1 MRALFRAAPV
11 ALTLLAVMALP
22 AHAQGAKVAYVQ
34 TSVLLDQAPGR
45 AEAEAQFEKETGGYR
60 DQIKRMSDS
69 LDALIS
75 GFQKRQ
81 AGLTAATRDAQAKD
95 IQSKQ
100 QEYQRRTQ
108 ELEQKAQGRQNELVQ
123 PILDKVK
130 AAIEEVRVEGGY
142 AMIFNADQGSP
153 IVAVDKSLNVTDRVL
168 TKLKGTTASAPAPAP
183 RPSSTAPA
191 PSGVT
196 RPTSN
201 P

>member
-1 MRALFRAAPV
+1 MRVLFRAAPV
-11 ALTLLAVMALP
+11 ALALITAMSLP
-22 AHAQGAKVAYVQ
+22 ARAQGTKVAYVQ
-34 TSVLLDQAPGR
+34 TAALLDQAPGR
-45 AEAEAQFEKETGGYR
+45 AEAEAQFEKETATYR
-60 DQIKRMSDS
+60 EQIKRMSDS
-69 LDALIS
+69 LDALVS

-81 AGLTAATRDAQAKD
+81 ASLAPATRDAQAKE

-100 QEYQRRTQ
+100 QEYQRRTS

-142 AMIFNADQGSP
+142 GMIFNADQGSP
-153 IVAVDKSLNVTDRVL
+153 IVAVDKNLNVTDKVL
-168 TKLKGTTASAPAPAP
+168 TKLRGTTASAPAP

-196 RPTSN
+196 RPTSTN

>member
-1 MRALFRAAPV
+1 MRDLLRAAPL
-11 ALTLLAVMALP
+11 ALALLTVVSLP
-22 AHAQGAKVAYVQ
+22 AQAQGVKVAYVQ
-34 TSVLLDQAPGR
+34 TSVLLEQAPGR
-45 AEAEAQFEKETGGYR
+45 AEAEAQFDKETGTFR

-69 LDALIS
+69 LNAMVAS
-75 GFQKRQ
+75 FEKRQ
-81 AGLTAATRDAQAKD
+81 ASLAATARETEAKG
-95 IQSKQ
+95 IRAKE

-123 PILDKVK
+123 PILDKIK
-130 AAIEEVRVEGGY
+130 QAIEDVRVEGGY

-168 TKLKGTTASAPAPAP
+168 TRLKGTTASAP

-196 RPTSN
+196 RTS

>member
-11 ALTLLAVMALP
+11 ALTLLTVMALP
-22 AHAQGAKVAYVQ
+22 AHAQGSKVAYVQ
-34 TSVLLDQAPGR
+34 TSLLLDQAPGR
-45 AEAEAQFEKETGGYR
+45 AEAEAQFEKETGTYR

-69 LDALIS
+69 LDAMVS

-81 AGLTAATRDAQAKD
+81 ASLTAANRDAQAKD

-153 IVAVDKSLNVTDRVL
+153 IVAVDKSLNVTDKVL
-168 TKLKGTTASAPAPAP
+168 SKLKGTTASAPA
-183 RPSSTAPA
+183 RPSAATPA

-196 RPTSN
+196 RN

>member
-1 MRALFRAAPV
+1 MRALFRAAPI
-11 ALTLLAVMALP
+11 ALALLTALSFP
-22 AHAQGAKVAYVQ
+22 ARAQGAKVGYVQ
-34 TSVLLDQAPGR
+34 TSVLLEQAPGR
-45 AEAEAQFEKETGGYR
+45 SEAEAQFEKETGTYR

-69 LDALIS
+69 LDALVS

-81 AGLTAATRDAQAKD
+81 ASLAAATRDAQAKD
-95 IQSKQ
+95 LQSKQ

-130 AAIEEVRVEGGY
+130 AAIEEVRAEGGY

-153 IVAVDKSLNVTDRVL
+153 IVAVDKSLNVTDKVL
-168 TKLKGTTASAPAPAP
+168 SKLRGTTASAPTPAP

>member
-11 ALTLLAVMALP
+11 ALTLLAAMALP
-22 AHAQGAKVAYVQ
+22 ARAQGAKVAYVQ
-34 TSVLLDQAPGR
+34 TSLLLDQAPGR
-45 AEAEAQFEKETGGYR
+45 AEAEAQFERETVTYR

-81 AGLTAATRDAQAKD
+81 ASLAAATRDAQAKD

-100 QEYQRRTQ
+100 QEFQRRTA

-168 TKLKGTTASAPAPAP
+168 TKLKGTTASAPAP